1 MKRLLTV
8 LMVCG
13 IITASLFAG
22 GQGEDD
28 GTSGAAE
35 TKEDITLT
43 VATVNN
49 PQMVVMEKYSAE
61 FTKVTGIKLK
71 FVVLP
76 ENELRQKV
84 TNDVALGAG
93 QYDIVTIGTY
103 DTPFWA
109 KNGWLA
115 ALDPMFE
122 KMSAAD
128 RSAYN
133 RDDVLAPIRSALS
146 TPEGEL
152 YALPFYGESSMLYY
166 RTDIFEEAGI
176 TMPANPTWDQVYEIA
191 KELHDPD
198 NGFYGIALRGLPGWG
213 QNMAIFGTFINAYG
227 ARWFDPDWKATFDEP
242 EMRTAWEAY
251 NRILKDAGQPNPTTD
266 GYTECLALM
275 MNGNAAMY
283 YDATVSAGTFE
294 GTDSKIAGKLAWTVA
309 PSAAKDNTGWLWA
322 WSLGIEG
329 ASKNK
334 EAAFKFI
341 TWATSKDYIAMIGE
355 KEGWAQAPP
364 GTRVSTYQD
373 SNYKAAAPFAE
384 IVLNS
389 IKTADYDTPT
399 VKPVPYK
406 GVQYVSIPEFQSLGE
421 FVAQQLAAYVA
432 GKATLDQALKAS
444 QDKANEIAKEGG
456 YQK

>member
-1 MKRLLTV
+1 MAV
-8 LMVCG
+8 
-13 IITASLFAG
+13 ALFAG
-22 GQGEDD
+22 GGAEDGAKVGE
-28 GTSGAAE
+28 AV
-35 TKEDITLT
+35 TLT
-43 VATVNN
+43 IATVNN
-49 PQMVVMEKYSAE
+49 PQMAVMEKYASE
-61 FTKVTGIKLK
+61 FTNVTGIKLN

-109 KNGWLA
+109 TNGWIASLE
-115 ALDPMFE
+115 PMFGA
-122 KMSAAD
+122 MSAET
-128 RSAYN
+128 RNAYD
-133 RDDVLAPIRSALS
+133 RDDLLPPIRSALS
-146 TPEGEL
+146 SDGAL

-166 RTDIFEEAGI
+166 RTDLFKEADI
-176 TMPANPTWDQVYEIA
+176 TMPEYPTWDQVYDMA
-191 KELHDPD
+191 KQLHDPD

-213 QNMAIFGTFINAYG
+213 QNMAVFGTFINAYG
-227 ARWFDPDWKATFDEP
+227 ARWFDQDWNPAFNEP
-242 EMRTAWEAY
+242 EMRNAWEAY
-251 NRILKDAGQPNPTTD
+251 RRILGDVGQPNPTTD

-275 MNGNAAMY
+275 MNGNSAFY

-294 GTDSKIAGKLAWTVA
+294 GADSKIAGKVGWTVA

-322 WSLGIEG
+322 WSLAIES

-334 EAAFKFI
+334 EAAFQFI
-341 TWATSKDYIAMIGE
+341 TWATRKEYIELIGE
-355 KEGWAQAPP
+355 KVGWQQAPP
-364 GTRVSTYQD
+364 GTRISTYED
-373 SNYKAAAPFAE
+373 SRYQAAAPFAK

-421 FVAQQLAAYVA
+421 FVGQQLAAYIA
-432 GKATLDQALKAS
+432 GKSSLDDALKKS
-444 QDKANEIAKEGG
+444 QERALEVAIEGG
-456 YQK
+456 YRK